1 MAIISVDLGT
11 TNIKVMLF
19 GDDLSVRATI
29 SENVRYEKK
38 ELFVEFNPREY
49 FDNLASAIRKSLES
63 AAGSKEPVR
72 TIILTGQAESLVTLD
87 KNGAPLGKGI
97 SWLDM
102 RSDAECKELTKEFD
116 VETSYRITG
125 QPAIIPTW
133 PVTKILWI
141 KKHQP
146 ERFASVWKYLMLKD
160 YILFELTG
168 KLVGEY
174 SIYNFTHYF
183 DIRKKTFW
191 DGILEYVGIRKE
203 QLPELVEPLTDIGG
217 LKPETAKALGL
228 ETDTTVNVGTL
239 DHFSGMIG
247 TGNIK
252 GGIISEST
260 GTVLTIATLLREPLF
275 SEDKIPCHYGPFRDS
290 YVLLPVCE
298 SGGISLEWYKKTFL
312 PHISFDDIDK
322 ELEKRQPPMDLIF
335 LPYIIGAN
343 APEYDTHA
351 TGVFF
356 GIRSQH
362 DAYDF
367 AWAVME
373 GVCHLLRKNLD
384 YFEKAGIRGKR
395 IISTGGG
402 AKSAFWSRL
411 KADVTGCEIAV
422 PENEEAACFGVAMA
436 AAAEKGLV
444 PSLEAAVKMHISMK
458 KNYKPSTAGRYA
470 PRHDMFKTLYAQLKS
485 VYDMSVTI

>member
-1 MAIISVDLGT
+1 MSIVSVDLGT

-19 GDDLSVRATI
+19 GDDLSVRATV
-29 SENVRYEKK
+29 SENVRYERK
-38 ELFVEFNPREY
+38 ENFVEFYPREY
-49 FDNLASAIRKSLES
+49 FDNLAAAIRKILET
-63 AAGSKEPVR
+63 AAGMKEPVR

-87 KNGAPLGKGI
+87 KTGNPLGRGI

-102 RSDAECKELTKEFD
+102 RSDAECKELTDTFPAD
-116 VETSYRITG
+116 ITYPITG

-141 KKHQP
+141 KKHEP

-168 KLVGEY
+168 KLAGEF

-191 DGILEYVGIRKE
+191 DDILKYAGIRRD
-203 QLPELVEPLTDIGG
+203 QLPDLVEPLTDIGS
-217 LKPETAKALGL
+217 LTPETGRVLELGP
-228 ETDTTVNVGTL
+228 ETSVNVGTL

-247 TGNIK
+247 TGNIE

-260 GTVLTIATLLREPLF
+260 GTVLSLATLLDKPLF
-275 SEDKIPCHYGPFRDS
+275 TEDKMPCHYGPFKDS

-312 PHISFDDIDK
+312 PRISFDDMNS
-322 ELEKRQPPMDLIF
+322 ELEKRRMPKDLIF
-335 LPYIIGAN
+335 LPYIIGVN
-343 APEYDTHA
+343 APEYNADA
-351 TGVFF
+351 TGVFY
-356 GIRSQH
+356 GIRAQH

-367 AWAVME
+367 CWAVME
-373 GVCHLLRKNLD
+373 GVCHLLKKNMNF
-384 YFEKAGIRGKR
+384 FEKAGIRAER

-402 AKSAFWSRL
+402 ARSAFWNQL
-411 KADVTGCEIAV
+411 KADITGYEIAV

-436 AAAEKGLV
+436 AAAAKGLV
-444 PSLEAAVKMHISMK
+444 SDLESAVREHVSMK
-458 KNYKPSTAGRYA
+458 KTYKPAAPERFAGR
-470 PRHDMFKTLYAQLKS
+470 HEVFNTLYKRLQA
-485 VYDMSVTI
+485 VYELSAKT